1 MKKGMWGKVYG
12 EDHPYHKLTAAQ
24 VLEMRELYESDSGW
38 TYKALAGKYGVS
50 IRCVS
55 QIMDGS
61 SWKSVTGGIPVSEE
75 RRISGRIMSN
85 SKLTKDDV
93 VAIYKEYMTNKDS
106 VQEEL
111 AKRYGVGQ
119 SVISSIVTGRTWS
132 KVTRAIEVTGNGN

>member
-1 MKKGMWGKVYG
+1 MKKGMWGKVRG
-12 EDHPYHKLTAAQ
+12 EDHPYHKVTAAQ
-24 VLEMRELYESDSGW
+24 VLEMRELYEAGGW
-38 TYKALAGKYGVS
+38 TYKALADKYGVS

-75 RRISGRIMSN
+75 KRISGRIMSN

-93 VAIYKEYMTNKDS
+93 IAIYTEYMTDEN
-106 VQEEL
+106 VLQEDL
-111 AKRYGVGQ
+111 SRRYGVSQ

-132 KVTRAIEVTGNGN
+132 KVTDTVKVVGANG

>member
-1 MKKGMWGKVYG
+1 MKKGMWGKVCG
-12 EDHPYHKLTAAQ
+12 EDHPYHKVTAAQ
-24 VLEMRELYESDSGW
+24 VLEMRELYEAGGW
-38 TYKALAGKYGVS
+38 TYKALAEKYGVS

-75 RRISGRIMSN
+75 KRISGRIMSN

-93 VAIYKEYMTNKDS
+93 IAIYTEYMNDDN
-106 VQEEL
+106 VLQEDL
-111 AKRYGVGQ
+111 SRRYGVSQ

-132 KVTRAIEVTGNGN
+132 KVTDAVKVVGANG

>member
-1 MKKGMWGKVYG
+1 MKKGMWGKVCG
-12 EDHPYHKLTAAQ
+12 EDHPYHKVTAAQ
-24 VLEMRELYESDSGW
+24 VLEMRELYEAGGW
-38 TYKALAGKYGVS
+38 TYKALAEKYGVS

-85 SKLTKDDV
+85 RKLTKDDV
-93 VAIYKEYMTNKDS
+93 IAIYTEYMTDKGAL
-106 VQEEL
+106 QEEL